1 MSTKIVLDASVALA
15 WFLPGHSEAQR
26 SYANTVLDH
35 IRRELLIIAVPALFA
50 VEIGSVLLKARR
62 SDSISAADLER
73 AMKVNRELF
82 IEFHHNLWEMEHVMA
97 LGIRYGLTGYDALYL
112 DLAVNLELPLAT
124 IDEGMQAAA
133 TRHGVSLFKAE
144 EGA

>member
-1 MSTKIVLDASVALA
+1 
-15 WFLPGHSEAQR
+15 
-26 SYANTVLDH
+26 
-35 IRRELLIIAVPALFA
+35 
-50 VEIGSVLLKARR
+50 
-62 SDSISAADLER
+62 
-73 AMKVNRELF
+73 
-82 IEFHHNLWEMEHVMA
+82 MA